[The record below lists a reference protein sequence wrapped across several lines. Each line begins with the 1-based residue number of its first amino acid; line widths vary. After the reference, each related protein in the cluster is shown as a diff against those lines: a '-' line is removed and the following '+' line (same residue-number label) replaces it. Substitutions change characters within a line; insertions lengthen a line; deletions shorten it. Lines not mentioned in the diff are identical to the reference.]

1 MFATLSGLL
10 LCQDLV
16 LSSVTTETLPV
27 STSHVHGIAKSVT
40 VALGVSSVLVSG
52 LACGSGAR
60 APLWPMLPSTDTRV
74 VSVVLRVIVL
84 RSTYNCASIRGHR
97 TALITA
103 WSPGLEHGAQQPQ
116 TDRVQLQYV
125 VVAEWL
131 EHGAQQLQSDRVQ
144 LQYVVVRTL
153 SDPARTNKTRRQTLV
168 GVDCVS
174 AVVSESVSDLP

>member
-1 MFATLSGLL
+1 MHTLHKPVSFMFATLSGLL

-60 APLWPMLPSTDTRV
+60 APLWPILPSTDTRV

-84 RSTYNCASIRGHR
+84 RSTHNSATGVTHVFYECQTNR
-97 TALITA
+97 TTA
-103 WSPGLEHGAQQPQ
+103 
-116 TDRVQLQYV
+116 D
-125 VVAEWL
+125 
-131 EHGAQQLQSDRVQ
+131 
-144 LQYVVVRTL
+144 
-153 SDPARTNKTRRQTLV
+153 
-168 GVDCVS
+168 
-174 AVVSESVSDLP
+174 